1 MGYEQSERWT
11 GSASMTSDR
20 EFRMISAL
28 STPISIRRR
37 PSVAMPGLWRLLAAA
52 ALVGGLAGCSTL
64 DSLNPF
70 GGGEKYE
77 TKLLPDEPAD
87 SIYDQ
92 GLARLQKGDSEGAAK
107 KFTDLDKQY
116 PFSQH
121 SRRGMIMTTYAQ
133 YQGGNYDD
141 AIATANRYVS
151 LYPSSPDAAYAT
163 YLAAMSNYNQV
174 PDISRD
180 QERAEKALQ
189 LFTAL
194 IQKYPK
200 SEYVEDAK
208 YKIQV
213 VRDQLAGKEMSIG
226 RYYLGR
232 HNYPAALNRF
242 RDVIGKYQ
250 TTRHVEEALYRLT
263 EAYMALG
270 ITHEAQTAAAVL
282 GHNYPDS
289 QWYKDAFTLL
299 QTGGVAP
306 SENSSSWIS
315 KAFRKVGL
323 G

>member
-1 MGYEQSERWT
+1 
-11 GSASMTSDR
+11 
-20 EFRMISAL
+20 MISAPSIETL
-28 STPISIRRR
+28 SHWLAKVPMRG
-37 PSVAMPGLWRLLAAA
+37 ALKLLAATA
-52 ALVGGLAGCSTL
+52 VAGSLAGCSTL

-77 TKLLPDEPAD
+77 TKLLPEEPAD
-87 SIYDQ
+87 QIYDQ
-92 GLARLQKGDSEGAAK
+92 GLARLNKGDSEGAAK
-107 KFTDLDKQY
+107 KFQDLDKQY
-116 PFSQH
+116 PFSQY

-133 YQGGNYDD
+133 YQAGNYDD
-141 AIATANRYVS
+141 AIATASRYIN
-151 LYPSSPDAAYAT
+151 LYPASPDAAYAM
-163 YLAAMSNYNQV
+163 YLGAMSHYNQV

-180 QERAEKALQ
+180 QERAEKALT

-194 IQKYPK
+194 VEKYPK

-213 VRDQLAGKEMSIG
+213 VRDQLAGKEMSVG

-232 HNYPAALNRF
+232 KNYTAALNRF
-242 RDVIGKYQ
+242 RDVVGKYQ

-289 QWYKDAFTLL
+289 QWYKDAFALL
-299 QTGGVAP
+299 KTGGVEP

-315 KAFRKVGL
+315 RAFRKVGL